1 MNDNIYNIISQSS
14 LGMKKRYSY
23 SPHIL
28 IIKSSLILGLLFDF
42 IPIFSKS
49 NHKVLAEGIST
60 SVTIDSD
67 VLRELTSNSG
77 DLRLIKGNSQSSE
90 LIIKAKSDESIDLSN
105 LKFKSLN
112 SLILTT
118 GSSLGGVISVNLNE
132 SQISEIEKVSAT
144 EADSLTINTSNTG
157 SNALKGKVI
166 GKNIVVN
173 INNDSNIDNTNNSF
187 DFNLASVENYLF
199 TSIPKIEAK
208 SNFLS
213 RVESSKNDV
222 FKALNLKNT
231 LANNNSISSLQTS
244 LVNARSK
251 ITSNKDIKSSYF
263 LQEKYNPAILH
274 LDLTFAK
281 DKTIDQSKD
290 AYLDITLILPE
301 NDIVGKRVELSTSN
315 FKKYL
320 RNLYSTLISQNDLN
334 IDNPN
339 SPSRKLYE
347 LFLSKIEPILKE
359 NKITTLLISVDR
371 GLQAVPFAA
380 LNNGN
385 SFFGEKYSYAITPSL
400 SLTPLEYVRNPKGK
414 LLALG
419 ASNFKNLSNLN
430 FVEQELKNIQSLN
443 QKDVYFNDLF
453 TPKSLI
459 NNGSSSDYDR
469 IHIASHAEFLPG
481 DPTNSLIHTTNDVIS
496 MKNLSEFR
504 IKRKD
509 LPIDL
514 FVLSACRTAIG
525 DSQTELGFSGLALQA
540 SARSAI
546 GTLWYIDDIVTSA
559 YFVQLYDFLNQRIPK
574 ADAIR
579 LTRSAFINKNIRV
592 ENDSILGVN
601 GKVLVSNLQTNEIQ
615 NLGSSLNNPYFW
627 AGIQIMG
634 SPW

>member
-1 MNDNIYNIISQSS
+1 
-14 LGMKKRYSY
+14 MKKRYSY

-49 NHKVLAEGIST
+49 KHKVLAEGVST

-67 VLRELTSNSG
+67 VLRELTSDSG

-173 INNDSNIDNTNNSF
+173 INNESNIDNTNNSF

-231 LANNNSISSLQTS
+231 LANNNSISSLQNS
-244 LVNARSK
+244 LVKARTK

-419 ASNFKNLSNLN
+419 ASNFKNLSNLD

-443 QKDVYFNDLF
+443 QKDVYFNELF

>member
-1 MNDNIYNIISQSS
+1 MNDNIYNIISQSI

-28 IIKSSLILGLLFDF
+28 IIKSSIILGLLFDF

-67 VLRELTSNSG
+67 VLRELTSDSG

-173 INNDSNIDNTNNSF
+173 INNESNIDNTNNSF

-213 RVESSKNDV
+213 RVESSQNDV

-231 LANNNSISSLQTS
+231 LANNNSISSLQNS
-244 LVNARSK
+244 LVKARTK

-281 DKTIDQSKD
+281 DKIIDQSKD

-301 NDIVGKRVELSTSN
+301 NDIIGKRVELSTSN

-419 ASNFKNLSNLN
+419 ASNFKNLSNLD

-443 QKDVYFNDLF
+443 QKDVYFNELF

-481 DPTNSLIHTTNDVIS
+481 DPTNSLIHTTNDIIS

>member
-1 MNDNIYNIISQSS
+1 
-14 LGMKKRYSY
+14 MKKRYSY
-23 SPHIL
+23 YPHIL
-28 IIKSSLILGLLFDF
+28 IIKSSLILGFLFDF
-42 IPIFSKS
+42 IFIFPQL
-49 NHKVLAEGIST
+49 NQKVLAETVST

-67 VLRELTSNSG
+67 VLRELTSDSG
-77 DLRLIKGNSQSSE
+77 DLRLIKGNSQTSE

-112 SLILTT
+112 SLTLTT
-118 GSSLGGVISVNLNE
+118 GSSLGGVITVNLNE
-132 SQISEIEKVSAT
+132 SQINEIEKVSAT
-144 EADSLTINTSNTG
+144 EADSLTINTSNSG
-157 SNALKGKVI
+157 SNALEGKVI

-173 INNDSNIDNTNNSF
+173 INNESNIDNTNNSF
-187 DFNLASVENYLF
+187 NFNYDSVENYIF

-213 RVESSKNDV
+213 RLESTKNDV
-222 FKALNLKNT
+222 FKTLNLKNT
-231 LANNNSISSLQTS
+231 LATNNSISSLQNS
-244 LVNARSK
+244 LVNARTK
-251 ITSNKDIKSSYF
+251 ISSNKDIKSSYF
-263 LQEKYNPAILH
+263 LQEKYNPAIIH
-274 LDLTFAK
+274 LDLTLAK

-385 SFFGEKYSYAITPSL
+385 SFFGERYSYAITPSL

-419 ASNFKNLSNLN
+419 ASNFKNLSNLD

-443 QKDVYFNDLF
+443 QKDVYFNELF

-496 MKNLSEFR
+496 IKNLSEFR

-509 LPIDL
+509 HPIDL

-525 DSQTELGFSGLALQA
+525 DSETELGFTGLALQA

-559 YFVQLYDFLNQRIPK
+559 YFVQFYDFLNQRIPK

-579 LTRSAFINKNIRV
+579 LTRRAFINKTIRV
-592 ENDSILGVN
+592 EDDSILGVN
-601 GKVLVSNLQTNEIQ
+601 GKVLVSDLQTNEIQ
-615 NLGSSLNNPYFW
+615 NLRTSLNNPYFW

>member
-1 MNDNIYNIISQSS
+1 M
-14 LGMKKRYSY
+14 
-23 SPHIL
+23 
-28 IIKSSLILGLLFDF
+28 IKSSLIFGLLFDF
-42 IPIFSKS
+42 FLISPKI
-49 NHKVLAEGIST
+49 NQRVLAEGIST

-67 VLRELTSNSG
+67 VLKELTSDSG

-132 SQISEIEKVSAT
+132 SQIREIDKVTAT
-144 EADSLTINTSNTG
+144 AADSLTIKTTNSG
-157 SNALKGKVI
+157 YNALQGKVL
-166 GKNIVVN
+166 GKNIVIN
-173 INNDSNIDNTNNSF
+173 INNESNIANPNEVDN
-187 DFNLASVENYLF
+187 FNYASVENYIF
-199 TSIPKIEAK
+199 TSIPKIEAR
-208 SNFLS
+208 SNFLNGL
-213 RVESSKNDV
+213 ESSKNDV

-231 LANNNSISSLQTS
+231 LASNNSISSLQNS
-244 LVNARSK
+244 LVNARTK
-251 ITSNKDIKSSYF
+251 IISNKDIKSSYF

-281 DKTIDQSKD
+281 DKTIDKSKD
-290 AYLDITLILPE
+290 AFLDITLILPE
-301 NDIVGKRVELSTSN
+301 NEIVGQRVELSTSN
-315 FKKYL
+315 FTKKL
-320 RNLYSTLISQNDLN
+320 RNLYSSLITQDDLN
-334 IDNPN
+334 IDDPN
-339 SPSRKLYE
+339 SSSRKLYE
-347 LFLSKIEPILKE
+347 LFLSKIEPVLKE

-380 LNNGN
+380 LNDGD
-385 SFFGEKYSYAITPSL
+385 SYFGEKYSYSITPSL
-400 SLTPLEYVRNPKGK
+400 SLTPLEYVKKSNGK

-419 ASNFKNLSNLN
+419 ASNFENLSNLD
-430 FVEQELKNIQSLN
+430 FVEQELNNIQSST
-443 QKDVYFNDLF
+443 QKDVYFNELF
-453 TPKSLI
+453 TSKKLI
-459 NNGSSSDYDR
+459 KNGSSSDYDR

-481 DPTNSLIHTTNDVIS
+481 DPTNSFIHTSNDVIS
-496 MKNLSEFR
+496 MNNLAEFR

-509 LPIDL
+509 YPIDL

-525 DSQTELGFSGLALQA
+525 DTQTELGFSGLALQA

-559 YFVQLYDFLNQRIPK
+559 YFVQLYDFLNQSIPK

-579 LTRSAFINKNIRV
+579 LTRSAFINKTIRV

-601 GKVLVSNLQTNEIQ
+601 GRVLISNLKTNEIQ
-615 NLGSSLNNPYFW
+615 NLKSSLNKPYFW

>member
-1 MNDNIYNIISQSS
+1 M
-14 LGMKKRYSY
+14 
-23 SPHIL
+23 
-28 IIKSSLILGLLFDF
+28 IKSSLIFGLLFDF
-42 IPIFSKS
+42 FLISPKL
-49 NHKVLAEGIST
+49 NQKVLAEGVST

-67 VLRELTSNSG
+67 VLKQLTSDSG

-90 LIIKAKSDESIDLSN
+90 LIIKAQDDESIDLSN

-132 SQISEIEKVSAT
+132 SQISEIENVSAT
-144 EADSLTINTSNTG
+144 AADSLTINTSNSG
-157 SNALKGKVI
+157 SNALQGKLI
-166 GKNIVVN
+166 GNNIVIN
-173 INNDSNIDNTNNSF
+173 INNQSNIDNSNEVI
-187 DFNLASVENYLF
+187 DFNYASVENYTF
-199 TSIPKIEAK
+199 TSIPNIEAR
-208 SNFLS
+208 SNFLN
-213 RVESSKNDV
+213 RLETSKNDV
-222 FKALNLKNT
+222 FKTLKLNNT
-231 LANNNSISSLQTS
+231 LASNNSISSLQNS
-244 LVNARSK
+244 LVNARTK
-251 ITSNKDIKSSYF
+251 IISNKDIKSSDF
-263 LQEKYNPAILH
+263 LKEKYNPAILH

-281 DKTIDQSKD
+281 DKTIDESKD

-301 NDIVGKRVELSTSN
+301 NEVVGKRVELSTSIFTKN
-315 FKKYL
+315 L
-320 RNLYSTLISQNDLN
+320 RNLYSSLITQEDLN
-334 IDNPN
+334 VDDPN

-347 LFLSKIEPILKE
+347 LFLSKIEPVLKE

-380 LNNGN
+380 LNDGN
-385 SFFGEKYSYAITPSL
+385 FFFGERYSYSITPSL
-400 SLTPLEYVRNPKGK
+400 SLTPLEYVKESKGK

-419 ASNFKNLSNLN
+419 ASNFNNLSNLD
-430 FVEQELKNIQSLN
+430 FVEQELNNIQSLN
-443 QKDVYFNDLF
+443 QKDVYFNELF

-459 NNGSSSDYDR
+459 NNGSSFDYDR

-592 ENDSILGVN
+592 ENDSIHGVN
-601 GKVLVSNLQTNEIQ
+601 GKVLISNLQTNQIE
-615 NLGSSLNNPYFW
+615 NLRSSLNNPYFW

>member
-1 MNDNIYNIISQSS
+1 
-14 LGMKKRYSY
+14 MKKRYSY
-23 SPHIL
+23 SPQIL
-28 IIKSSLILGLLFDF
+28 MIKSSLILGLLFDF
-42 IPIFSKS
+42 FLIPPKLNQKI
-49 NHKVLAEGIST
+49 LAEGVST

-67 VLRELTSNSG
+67 VLKELTSDSG

-144 EADSLTINTSNTG
+144 AGDSLTINTSNSG
-157 SNALKGKVI
+157 SNALQGKVI
-166 GKNIVVN
+166 GKNIVIN
-173 INNDSNIDNTNNSF
+173 INNESNIDNANQII
-187 DFNLASVENYLF
+187 DFNNASVENYTF
-199 TSIPKIEAK
+199 TSIPNIEAR
-208 SNFLS
+208 SNLLN
-213 RVESSKNDV
+213 RLESSKNDV
-222 FKALNLKNT
+222 FKTLNLKNT
-231 LANNNSISSLQTS
+231 LAANNSISSLQDS
-244 LVNARSK
+244 LVNARTK
-251 ITSNKDIKSSYF
+251 IRSNKDIKSTYF
-263 LQEKYNPAILH
+263 LKEKYNPAILH

-281 DKTIDQSKD
+281 DKTIDESKD

-301 NDIVGKRVELSTSN
+301 NEVVGKRVELSTSI
-315 FKKYL
+315 FTKSL
-320 RNLYSTLISQNDLN
+320 RNLYSSLITQEDLN
-334 IDNPN
+334 VDDPS

-347 LFLSKIEPILKE
+347 LFLSKIEPVLKE
-359 NKITTLLISVDR
+359 KKITTLLISVDR

-380 LNNGN
+380 LNDGN
-385 SFFGEKYSYAITPSL
+385 FFFGERYSYSITPSL
-400 SLTPLEYVRNPKGK
+400 SLTPLEYVKKSKGK

-419 ASNFKNLSNLN
+419 ASNFTNLSNLA
-430 FVEQELKNIQSLN
+430 FVEQELNNILSST
-443 QKDVYFNDLF
+443 QKDVYFNELF
-453 TPKSLI
+453 TKKSLI
-459 NNGSSSDYDR
+459 TYGSSSDYDR

-481 DPTNSLIHTTNDVIS
+481 EPTNSLIHTSNDVIT
-496 MKNLSEFR
+496 MNNLSEFR
-504 IKRKD
+504 RKRKD
-509 LPIDL
+509 HPIDL

-525 DSQTELGFSGLALQA
+525 DTQTELGFSGLALQA

-579 LTRSAFINKNIRV
+579 LTRSAFISKTIRV
-592 ENDSILGVN
+592 ENDSILGIN
-601 GKVLVSNLQTNEIQ
+601 GKVLISNLQTNEIQ
-615 NLGSSLNNPYFW
+615 NLQRSLNNPYFW

>member
-1 MNDNIYNIISQSS
+1 
-14 LGMKKRYSY
+14 MKKRYSY

-49 NHKVLAEGIST
+49 THKVLAEGIST

-67 VLRELTSNSG
+67 VLRELTSDNG

-132 SQISEIEKVSAT
+132 SQISEIEKVSAS

-173 INNDSNIDNTNNSF
+173 INNESTIDNTNNSLN
-187 DFNLASVENYLF
+187 FNLASVENYTF

-222 FKALNLKNT
+222 FKLLNLKNT
-231 LANNNSISSLQTS
+231 LANNNSISSLQNS
-244 LVNARSK
+244 LVKARTK
-251 ITSNKDIKSSYF
+251 ISSNKDIKSSYF

-274 LDLTFAK
+274 LDLTLAK

-385 SFFGEKYSYAITPSL
+385 SFFGESYSYAITPSL
-400 SLTPLEYVRNPKGK
+400 SLTPLEYVLNPKGK

-419 ASNFKNLSNLN
+419 ASNFKNLSNLD
-430 FVEQELKNIQSLN
+430 FVEQELNNIQSLN
-443 QKDVYFNDLF
+443 QKDVYFNELF
-453 TPKSLI
+453 TAKSLI

-601 GKVLVSNLQTNEIQ
+601 GKVLVSNLRTNEIQ
-615 NLGSSLNNPYFW
+615 NLRSSLNNPYFW

>member
-1 MNDNIYNIISQSS
+1 
-14 LGMKKRYSY
+14 MKKRYSY

-67 VLRELTSNSG
+67 VLRELTSDSG

-173 INNDSNIDNTNNSF
+173 INTESNIDNTNNSF
-187 DFNLASVENYLF
+187 NFNSASFENYIF

-222 FKALNLKNT
+222 FKALNLKNK
-231 LANNNSISSLQTS
+231 LANNNSISSLQNS
-244 LVNARSK
+244 LVKARTK

-443 QKDVYFNDLF
+443 QKDVYFNEFF

-481 DPTNSLIHTTNDVIS
+481 DPTNSLIHTTNDIIS

-579 LTRSAFINKNIRV
+579 LTRTAFINKNIRV

>member
-1 MNDNIYNIISQSS
+1 
-14 LGMKKRYSY
+14 MKKRYSY

-67 VLRELTSNSG
+67 VLRELTSDSG

-173 INNDSNIDNTNNSF
+173 INNESNIDNTNNSF

-213 RVESSKNDV
+213 RIESSKNDV

-231 LANNNSISSLQTS
+231 LANNNSISSLQNS
-244 LVNARSK
+244 LVKARTK

-419 ASNFKNLSNLN
+419 ASNFKNLSNLD

-443 QKDVYFNDLF
+443 QKDVYFNELF

-496 MKNLSEFR
+496 RREGTFLKNK
-504 IKRKD
+504 I
-509 LPIDL
+509 
-514 FVLSACRTAIG
+514 
-525 DSQTELGFSGLALQA
+525 
-540 SARSAI
+540 
-546 GTLWYIDDIVTSA
+546 
-559 YFVQLYDFLNQRIPK
+559 
-574 ADAIR
+574 
-579 LTRSAFINKNIRV
+579 
-592 ENDSILGVN
+592 
-601 GKVLVSNLQTNEIQ
+601 
-615 NLGSSLNNPYFW
+615 
-627 AGIQIMG
+627 
-634 SPW
+634 

>member
-1 MNDNIYNIISQSS
+1 MNDNIYNIISQSI

-28 IIKSSLILGLLFDF
+28 IIKSSIILGLLFDF

-67 VLRELTSNSG
+67 VLRELTSDSG

-173 INNDSNIDNTNNSF
+173 INNESNIDNTNNSF

-213 RVESSKNDV
+213 RVESSQNDV

-231 LANNNSISSLQTS
+231 LANNNSISSLQNS
-244 LVNARSK
+244 LVKARTK

-301 NDIVGKRVELSTSN
+301 NDIIGKRVELSTSN

-419 ASNFKNLSNLN
+419 ASNFKNLSNLD

-443 QKDVYFNDLF
+443 QKDVYFNELF

-481 DPTNSLIHTTNDVIS
+481 DPTNSLIHTTNDIIS

>member
-1 MNDNIYNIISQSS
+1 
-14 LGMKKRYSY
+14 MKKRYSY

-67 VLRELTSNSG
+67 VLRELTSDSG

-173 INNDSNIDNTNNSF
+173 INTESNIDNTNNSF

-222 FKALNLKNT
+222 FKALNLKNK
-231 LANNNSISSLQTS
+231 LANNNSISSLQNS
-244 LVNARSK
+244 LVKARTK

-443 QKDVYFNDLF
+443 QKDVYFNEFF

-481 DPTNSLIHTTNDVIS
+481 DPTNSLIHTTNDIIS

-579 LTRSAFINKNIRV
+579 LTRSAFISKTIRV
-592 ENDSILGVN
+592 ENDSILGVD
-601 GKVLVSNLQTNEIQ
+601 GKVLISNLQTNEIQ
-615 NLGSSLNNPYFW
+615 NLQRSLNNPYFW

>member
-1 MNDNIYNIISQSS
+1 
-14 LGMKKRYSY
+14 MKKRYSY

-67 VLRELTSNSG
+67 VLRELTSDSG

-173 INNDSNIDNTNNSF
+173 INNESNIDNTNNSF

-231 LANNNSISSLQTS
+231 LANNNSISSLQNS
-244 LVNARSK
+244 LVKARTK

-281 DKTIDQSKD
+281 EKTIDQSKD

-320 RNLYSTLISQNDLN
+320 KNLYSTLISQNDLN

-419 ASNFKNLSNLN
+419 ASNFKNLSNLD

-443 QKDVYFNDLF
+443 QKDVYFNELF

-481 DPTNSLIHTTNDVIS
+481 DPTNSLIHTTNNIIS

-615 NLGSSLNNPYFW
+615 NLASSLNNPYFW